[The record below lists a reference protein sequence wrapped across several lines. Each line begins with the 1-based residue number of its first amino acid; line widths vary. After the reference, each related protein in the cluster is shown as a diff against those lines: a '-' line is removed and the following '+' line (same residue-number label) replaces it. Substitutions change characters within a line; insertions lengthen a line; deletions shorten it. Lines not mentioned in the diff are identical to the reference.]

1 LEFKTGHADQY
12 RNRLLFTW
20 SISMDGHGV
29 RKPVVVTPTT
39 VITLLS
45 IVLAASLGLNL
56 WQYGVFQGQHSL
68 AASSKAAATL
78 AEAKR
83 LELELE
89 RKTARAK
96 ADKRVDQLYKELD
109 NLGRLSDQLLDG
121 GQRPG
126 IPSRTRDQS
135 VEPARVP

>member
-1 LEFKTGHADQY
+1 
-12 RNRLLFTW
+12 
-20 SISMDGHGV
+20 MDGHGV
-29 RKPVVVTPTT
+29 HKRVVVSPTT

-45 IVLAASLGLNL
+45 VVLAASLGLNV

-68 AASSKAAATL
+68 AASSSAAATL
-78 AEAKR
+78 AKAKK
-83 LELELE
+83 LE
-89 RKTARAK
+89 RKTARAE

-109 NLGRLSDQLLDG
+109 NLSRLSDQLLDG

-126 IPSRTRDQS
+126 IPSQTRDRS